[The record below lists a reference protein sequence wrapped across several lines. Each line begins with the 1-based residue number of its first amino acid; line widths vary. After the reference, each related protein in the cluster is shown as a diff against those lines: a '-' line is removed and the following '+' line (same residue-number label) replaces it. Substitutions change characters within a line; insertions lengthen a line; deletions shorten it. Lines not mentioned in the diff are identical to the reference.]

1 MLDSTRFHWRQ
12 KTVENRL
19 AIELRTRALSPL
31 DAVRICESEE
41 KEGGTQTRE
50 QWSPL
55 LVSGSLINEP
65 REERDGGS
73 R

>member
-1 MLDSTRFHWRQ
+1 MR
-12 KTVENRL
+12 VL
-19 AIELRTRALSPL
+19 ASL
-31 DAVRICESEE
+31 DAGRICESEE

-65 REERDGGS
+65 REERDCVS

>member
-1 MLDSTRFHWRQ
+1 LC
-12 KTVENRL
+12 ENPSL
-19 AIELRTRALSPL
+19 KGSNIEFGFEFSLLWTPAES
-31 DAVRICESEE
+31 AKSEE

-50 QWSPL
+50 EWSPL

-65 REERDGGS
+65 REERDCVG